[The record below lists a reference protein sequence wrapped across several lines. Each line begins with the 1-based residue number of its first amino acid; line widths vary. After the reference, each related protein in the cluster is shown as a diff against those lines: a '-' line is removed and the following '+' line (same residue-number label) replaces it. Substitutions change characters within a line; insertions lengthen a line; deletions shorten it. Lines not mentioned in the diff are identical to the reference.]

1 MDHSAIRQDRPDPQL
16 RLRDV
21 PLRQTV
27 ELVRID
33 LPPHDAEPLLDR
45 GQLPGCSLCPV
56 RRTPFGD
63 PIVSLNGTLLALRKE
78 TAECLCVRLL
88 EPAAE
93 D

>member
-1 MDHSAIRQDRPDPQL
+1 MDPSAIRHTQPGPQL

-21 PLRQTV
+21 PLRQKV

-45 GQLPGCSLCPV
+45 GLLPGCSLCPV

-78 TAECLCVRLL
+78 TAACLCVRLL
-88 EPAAE
+88 EPA
-93 D
+93 DGD

>member
-1 MDHSAIRQDRPDPQL
+1 MSRTTTQQAQADPQL
-16 RLRDV
+16 RLLDV

-45 GQLPGCSLCPV
+45 GLLPGCSLCPV

-63 PIVSLNGTLLALRKE
+63 PIVSLNGTLLALRRE
-78 TAECLCVRLL
+78 TADCLCVRLL
-88 EPAAE
+88 EPAA